1 MTTPRGTPRFQC
13 SVRVQFLPEQSKAPE
28 GPFAF
33 AYTVTVRNEGDR
45 PGQLVARQRLIT
57 DALGRTE
64 EVRGLGVVGQQPLIE
79 PGQAFEYTSWTRV
92 TTPRGSMRGIFFCI
106 SDDARSFE
114 AEVPEFM
121 LLSPGALH

>member
-1 MTTPRGTPRFQC
+1 MTTLGGTPRFRC
-13 SVRVQFLPEQSKAPE
+13 SVRVQFLPEQSKSPD

-33 AYTVTVRNEGDR
+33 AYTVTVRNEGER
-45 PGQLVARQRLIT
+45 PGQLIARQWLVT

-92 TTPRGSMRGIFFCI
+92 ATPHGSMRGTFFCI
-106 SDDARSFE
+106 SDDAHGFE

>member
-1 MTTPRGTPRFQC
+1 MTTSRGTPRFQC

-45 PGQLVARQRLIT
+45 PGQLVARQWLIT

-92 TTPRGSMRGIFFCI
+92 ATPHGSMRGTFFGM
-106 SDDARSFE
+106 SDDARRFE